1 MTNLFATIDQKS
13 LFSFGTLL
21 FGTAMIIY
29 GITGL
34 LLSQTSQTDN
44 RLVAAELT
52 GLDQFFTIFVY
63 VKSCLFICSGGMIVA
78 ERQMGPVLAFI
89 MIIANGLI
97 SANPFPRRDGF
108 DKASTWTLLV
118 KTIACLGGAMLLVTR
133 GKIMVSR

>member
-1 MTNLFATIDQKS
+1 
-13 LFSFGTLL
+13 
-21 FGTAMIIY
+21 MIIY